1 MKVIAQKLHQLAGNI
16 VDFLQ
21 KNRQIRKQIKALADV
36 EQNSVSADDIA
47 TLPPPD
53 EMLQY
58 LEKEMSRRRII
69 EEKAKTNALAITLAL
84 SAMLAGV
91 ALVGNL
97 TDSGDSPLNRLVWIV
112 IPLQVTG
119 IVFLLTGGLLAL
131 NALRTVP
138 TQMWTVE
145 DEKRNLEDEEKSS
158 AIASFIVFNQHYT
171 NIKSNHVDTSY
182 SCIRNGVIV
191 LAGSALAA
199 VILALTPVSTK
210 PC

>member
-1 MKVIAQKLHQLAGNI
+1 MTVIATILHQLTGNI
-16 VDFLQ
+16 VEFLQ
-21 KNRQIRKQIKALADV
+21 KNRQVRRQIKELADD
-36 EQNSVSADDIA
+36 EQNSVSSNDLA
-47 TLPPPD
+47 TLPPTED
-53 EMLQY
+53 MLRY

-91 ALVGNL
+91 ALVGSL
-97 TDSGDSPLNRLVWIV
+97 TDSGDSPLSWLVWIV
-112 IPLQVTG
+112 IPLQAIG

-145 DEKRNLEDEEKSS
+145 DDKRNLKDEEKPSE
-158 AIASFIVFNQHYT
+158 IASFLVFNQHYT
-171 NIKSNHVDTSY
+171 NIKSNHVETSY

-199 VILALTPVSTK
+199 VILALIPVSAK